1 MLWEIG
7 HTSHSNRK
15 LLCRSQKHRLVGPCC
30 YFKAGMSN
38 SFYIM
43 DHIQPSLSL
52 EKGSP
57 PNYTFSSRD
66 IWIWEKRCKKSISY
80 PTHERN
86 AAVVN
91 QRLTTGTFMLL
102 NCSSNNTNNHE
113 RGFYC
118 CEKLQTCEYMINC
131 LICSYFSE
139 EFNLAQRLVKHEQLA
154 SCFLQFVLNAR
165 HTTC

>member
-1 MLWEIG
+1 MLLLLLMASG
-7 HTSHSNRK
+7 HDPPSVKQTHDVGADYTHMHAHAVRNWTYHSNRK

-102 NCSSNNTNNHE
+102 NCSSNNTNNHD

-118 CEKLQTCEYMINC
+118 CEKL
-131 LICSYFSE
+131 
-139 EFNLAQRLVKHEQLA
+139 
-154 SCFLQFVLNAR
+154 
-165 HTTC
+165 